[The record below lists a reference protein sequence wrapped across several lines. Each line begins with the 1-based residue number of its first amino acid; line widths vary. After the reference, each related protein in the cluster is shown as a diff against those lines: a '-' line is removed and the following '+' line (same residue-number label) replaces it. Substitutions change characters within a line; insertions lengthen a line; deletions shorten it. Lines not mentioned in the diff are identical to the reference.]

1 MLAIAALDLMRMVD
15 KSWDEVLTRAP
26 FLTKITMLRK

>member
-1 MLAIAALDLMRMVD
+1 MLVLAAMDLMRMDD